1 MWQFLIYDIKSA
13 AVIAVFYLFY
23 RILLSKE
30 TFHRLNRV
38 ILLLT
43 AALSLILP
51 LCTITTHKSIAVPQA
66 AMVSNNT
73 VSQVAANHQFLIM
86 GMTWWKFA
94 TICIFIAGVL
104 FVLAKIALSII
115 SVTSVISKGQKK
127 KLNNGN
133 ILVITKEDISPFSW
147 FRYIVATEEDAKHE
161 SILIHESAHIAL
173 NHSIDVICVNL
184 LAAIQWFNPA
194 IWMLR
199 SDLKEIHEY
208 EADAQVLEHGTDA
221 KQYQF
226 LLVRKAMADAG
237 YSIANSFS
245 HSTLK
250 NRINMM
256 LAIKSSAIK
265 AFKALYIIPLI
276 ALSLTATAKT
286 EYDYLVIKKQNSTSS
301 VSGKDTSNIKKEKV
315 KYYIN
320 GKKASMKQLNAIKTS
335 EIDFIKIEK
344 GEGKAVNVIIG
355 DNASIRIP
363 NTKSTRDTVKIN
375 TSVTIKMNPD
385 KPENVAFE
393 VAPKD
398 AEYYIDGNKS
408 DSKEFGKISPN
419 DISELKIDKS
429 NNQFKII
436 VLTKK
441 SGQQTKEK

>member
-94 TICIFIAGVL
+94 AICIFIAGVF

-115 SVTSVISKGQKK
+115 SVTSVIGKGQKK
-127 KLNNGN
+127 KLYNGN

-147 FRYIVATEEDAKHE
+147 FRYIVATDED
-161 SILIHESAHIAL
+161 S
-173 NHSIDVICVNL
+173 
-184 LAAIQWFNPA
+184 
-194 IWMLR
+194 
-199 SDLKEIHEY
+199 
-208 EADAQVLEHGTDA
+208 

-256 LAIKSSAIK
+256 LAIKSSTIK
-265 AFKALYIIPLI
+265 ALKALYIIPLI

-286 EYDYLVIKKQNSTSS
+286 EYDYFVIKKQDSSSS
-301 VSGKDTSNIKKEKV
+301 VSRKDTFNIKKEKV

-335 EIDFIKIEK
+335 EIDSINIEK
-344 GEGKAVNVIIG
+344 GEGKMVNVIIG
-355 DNASIRIP
+355 DNTSIHIP
-363 NTKSTRDTVKIN
+363 NTKSTKDSVKIN
-375 TSVTIKMNPD
+375 TNVTIKMNPD

>member
-1 MWQFLIYDIKSA
+1 MWHFLIYDIKSA

-51 LCTITTHKSIAVPQA
+51 LCTITTHKSIAVPESA
-66 AMVSNNT
+66 LVSNNA

-86 GMTWWKFA
+86 GIHWWKFA
-94 TICIFIAGVL
+94 AICIFFAGIL

-115 SVTSVISKGQKK
+115 SVTSVISKSQKK
-127 KLNNGN
+127 KLDNGN
-133 ILVITKEDISPFSW
+133 TLAITQKNISPFSW
-147 FRYIVATEEDAKHE
+147 FRYIVATEEDSRHE
-161 SILIHESAHIAL
+161 SILIHESTHIAL
-173 NHSIDVICVNL
+173 HHSIDIICVDL
-184 LAAIQWFNPA
+184 LTAIQWFNPA

-199 SDLKEIHEY
+199 SDLKEVHEY
-208 EADAQVLEHGTDA
+208 EADEAVLKQGTDA
-221 KQYQF
+221 RQYQF

-256 LAIKSSAIK
+256 LARKSAAIKSL
-265 AFKALYIIPLI
+265 KALYIIPLI

-286 EYDYLVIKKQNSTSS
+286 KYDYMVIKKQNSSSS
-301 VSGKDTSNIKKEKV
+301 VAAKDISIIKKEKE
-315 KYYIN
+315 KCHAN
-320 GKKASMKQLNAIKTS
+320 QKKAATKHLNAVKTS
-335 EIDFIKIEK
+335 EID
-344 GEGKAVNVIIG
+344 
-355 DNASIRIP
+355 
-363 NTKSTRDTVKIN
+363 STKIN
-375 TSVTIKMNPD
+375 NSGTIKVNQE
-385 KPENVAFE
+385 KSAHVAFDL
-393 VAPKD
+393 VPKD
-398 AEYYIDGNKS
+398 AEYYIDDNKS
-408 DSKEFGKISPN
+408 DSKEFEKISPD

-429 NNQFKII
+429 YNQVKII
-436 VLTKK
+436 VKTKK